1 MINLTSILVPTD
13 FSETSQV
20 AVTYGAALARAF
32 GARLTLMH
40 VIPDGFGE
48 EIIAAA
54 TLGMFQIAE
63 RSAGARLEKLLTPQE
78 RRDLRLECVV
88 RTGHPEEEIVGHA
101 RTQGTDLIILATR
114 GRSAMAHMLEGSVT
128 EKLLRIAPCPVL
140 IVRHPE
146 HEFVM
151 PETAAS

>member
-1 MINLTSILVPTD
+1 MIALNSILVPTD
-13 FSETSQV
+13 FSETSLV
-20 AVTYGAALARAF
+20 AVTYGSALARAF

-40 VIPDGFGE
+40 VVPDGFGE

-63 RSAGARLEKLLTPQE
+63 RSAGVRLQTLLTPQD
-78 RRDLRLECVV
+78 RRELRAEYVV
-88 RTGHPEEEIVGHA
+88 TTGHPEEEIVGHA
-101 RTQGTDLIILATR
+101 RTHGTDLIILATR
-114 GRSAMAHMLEGSVT
+114 GRSAMAHILEGSVT
-128 EKLLRIAPCPVL
+128 EKLLRTAPCPVL

-151 PETAAS
+151 PEAAAS